1 MIVDGEALTFTTFN
15 EKGERMDCDVL
26 FMFEAVDSGNNI
38 IAYTDNTVSEE
49 GDTRVYASIYNPDEL
64 EVPDTGEI
72 AKMNLLPIEDPNDW
86 KAINE
91 ILVEMAQAAAEYAA
105 DESGSNVGDGH
116 VATPED
122 GEYDV
127 INVHYPND

>member
-1 MIVDGEALTFTTFN
+1 MADDIEELSFTTYD
-15 EKGERMDCDVL
+15 EHGERMDCDVL

-38 IAYTDNTVSEE
+38 IVYTDNTVSEE
-49 GDTRVYASIYNPDEL
+49 GETRVYASIYNPDEL
-64 EVPDTGEI
+64 EVTDIGEI
-72 AKMNLLPIEDPNDW
+72 DKMNLLPVEDSSDW

-91 ILVEMAQAAAEYAA
+91 ILVEMAQAAEYAA
-105 DESGSNVGDGH
+105 DENGSNVGDGH

-127 INVHYPND
+127 INVHYPNE